1 MTTENPSSSARYQ
14 TLSDYLRVL
23 RRYWMMVVAV
33 MIVGGAA
40 GFVYAKGQTASYK
53 ATAEVGFQDPSQQVG
68 IVGLPLGTPQTPA
81 QLAVVAADLV
91 TAPSVMDEVRR
102 ELHMTSSAS
111 TLAGA
116 LIPGVAPSGLL
127 ALTATARDPRFAANL
142 ANTTARVLVAQDNA
156 QVRTQ
161 FARVA
166 AIVQQRISALTARH
180 GTSNP
185 SELGFYED
193 EIGRLQT
200 LSSFAT
206 TAQFDKPAVVAVSR
220 PTTKTRGALLGLL
233 FGLLLGILAAF
244 VRDATDRR
252 LRGGKDVQTSF
263 GLPVLGHVRNRA
275 LGGVVQI
282 ADRPRRGSARDV
294 AAFRIVRRNLEL
306 LEPGLPP
313 KTILVTS
320 AVAEEGKTTVAA
332 SLAAAIASAG
342 RRTLLIE
349 ADLRRPVLASRL
361 GVEPAPGLT
370 DYVTEQA
377 TPQEVLRTIDF
388 AEGSGKNG
396 STNGHIAETGLHRLV
411 LIPSGSRSSTPAELL
426 GSTRF
431 KELLQQV
438 SDNYDAVVLDAAPLL
453 PVSDTLEIASSVDA
467 VVLCVRESQTTREQ
481 AAAAK
486 TALARIPCHRVGV
499 VVTGIRPRRA
509 GEEVA
514 YAHAYN
520 YA

>member
-1 MTTENPSSSARYQ
+1 MTTESSPARYQ

-23 RRYWMMVVAV
+23 RRHWIMVVAV
-33 MIVGGAA
+33 TIVGGAA
-40 GFVYAKGQTASYK
+40 GFVYARGQTASYT
-53 ATAEVGFQDPSQQVG
+53 ATAKVGFQDPSQQVG

-91 TAPSVMDEVRR
+91 TAPKVMNEVRR
-102 ELHMTSSAS
+102 ELRSTSSGSRPTGAV
-111 TLAGA
+111 AGA
-116 LIPGVAPSGLL
+116 VAPSGLL
-127 ALTATARDPRFAANL
+127 AIIATAKDPGSAESL
-142 ANTTARVLVAQDNA
+142 ANTTARVLVDQDNA
-156 QVRTQ
+156 QVRAE
-161 FARVA
+161 FAHVA
-166 AIVQQRISALTARH
+166 GIVQQRISALTARRV
-180 GTSNP
+180 GSSSNA
-185 SELGFYED
+185 SQLGFYED
-193 EIGRLQT
+193 ELGRLQT
-200 LSSFAT
+200 LASFAT
-206 TAQFDKPAVVAVSR
+206 TAQFDKPASVVVASSTSKV
-220 PTTKTRGALLGLL
+220 RGTLLGVL
-233 FGLLLGILAAF
+233 FGLLLGVLAAF

-275 LGGVVQI
+275 LGGIVQVS
-282 ADRPRRGSARDV
+282 DRSRRGRERD
-294 AAFRIVRRNLEL
+294 AEAFRIVRRNLEL

-320 AVAEEGKTTVAA
+320 AVAEEGKTTVAS
-332 SLAAAIASAG
+332 SLAIAIASTG

-349 ADLRRPVLASRL
+349 ADLRRPVLGSRL
-361 GVEPAPGLT
+361 GIEPAPGLT
-370 DYVTEQA
+370 DYVMERA
-377 TPQEVLRTIDF
+377 TPQDVLRTIAF

-396 STNGHIAETGLHRLV
+396 SNNGHEGETGLHRLV

-426 GSTRF
+426 GSARF
-431 KELLQQV
+431 KELLEQV
-438 SDNYDAVVLDAAPLL
+438 TENYDAVVLDAAPLL

-499 VVTGIRPRRA
+499 VVTGIKPRRA
-509 GEEVA
+509 GDEVA
-514 YAHAYN
+514 YAHAYD